1 MRFTYIKN
9 SKANTLKRN
18 SKANTLKRNS
28 RVFYEAVPDE
38 EITEEQMIAEDYYYY
53 QDKE

>member
-18 SKANTLKRNS
+18 SKGEIHQDET
-28 RVFYEAVPDE
+28 AVCFMKLC
-38 EITEEQMIAEDYYYY
+38 QM
-53 QDKE
+53 KK